1 MKRAAWVCL
10 AAMVLPGC
18 STTQAYQQYALAIQ
32 HAAEARSAAQVE
44 QSKAIM
50 QLAMSGDA
58 TTKTVAVML
67 LAMQAGSKEQVQIEP
82 PRNEALAWAQVLMP
96 SLTAIGLGWYGYR
109 VATTQSNNAAN
120 VAIASYGSMENI
132 AGAGF
137 GAVTQF
143 KPAPFDWSGLANLQ
157 PNITNTTTTSI
168 GGDGVVNG
176 GTVTKPATTT
186 CNGTTGVN
194 C

>member
-1 MKRAAWVCL
+1 MKRAAWICL
-10 AAMVLPGC
+10 VAMLLPGC

-32 HAAEARSAAQVE
+32 HASEARSAAQVE

-50 QLAMSGDA
+50 QLALSGDA

-67 LAMQAGSKEQVQIEP
+67 LAMQAGAKEQVQIEP
-82 PRNEALAWAQVLMP
+82 PKNEALQWAQLLTGP
-96 SLTAIGLGWYGYR
+96 LTAIGLGWYGYR

-137 GAVTQF
+137 ATIGQF
-143 KPAPFDWSGLANLQ
+143 RPTPFDWSGLSSLQ
-157 PNITNTTTTSI
+157 PNITNTTTTTI

>member
-1 MKRAAWVCL
+1 MKRAAWICL
-10 AAMVLPGC
+10 VAMLLPGC

-50 QLAMSGDA
+50 QLALSGDA

-67 LAMQAGSKEQVQIEP
+67 LAMQSGAKEQVNIEP
-82 PRNEALAWAQVLMP
+82 PRNEALQWAQVLLP
-96 SLTAIGLGWYGYR
+96 SLTAVGLGWYGYR

-137 GAVTQF
+137 ATIGQF
-143 KPAPFDWSGLANLQ
+143 KPTPFDWSGLSALQ
-157 PNITNTTTTSI
+157 PNVTTTTNI

-176 GTVTKPATTT
+176 GTVTKPTTTT
-186 CNGTTGVN
+186 CTGTTGVN

>member
-10 AAMVLPGC
+10 VAMLLPGC

-67 LAMQAGSKEQVQIEP
+67 LAMQAGAKEPVLIEP
-82 PRNEALAWAQVLMP
+82 PRNEALQWAQVLMP
-96 SLTAIGLGWYGYR
+96 TITALGLGYWGYQLGK
-109 VATTQSNNAAN
+109 TQSNNAAD
-120 VAIASYGSMENI
+120 VSI
-132 AGAGF
+132 AGYGAMSGIANGGF
-137 GAVTQF
+137 TALGQF
-143 KPAPFDWSGLANLQ
+143 RPIPFDWSGLAALQ
-157 PNITNTTTTSI
+157 PNVTNTTTI
-168 GGDGVVNG
+168 GGDGVIG
-176 GTVTKPATTT
+176 SGSISRYEQTTT
-186 CNGTTGVN
+186 SNP
-194 C
+194 

>member
-1 MKRAAWVCL
+1 MKHTAWFCL
-10 AAMVLPGC
+10 VAMFLSGC

-50 QLAMSGDA
+50 QLALSGDA

-67 LAMQAGSKEQVQIEP
+67 LAMQAGAKEQIAIEP

-143 KPAPFDWSGLANLQ
+143 KPTPFDWSGLGNLQ
-157 PNITNTTTTSI
+157 PNITNTTTNTT
-168 GGDGVVNG
+168 N
-176 GTVTKPATTT
+176 TTT
-186 CNGTTGVN
+186 TTNCSGTTGGVN

>member
-32 HAAEARSAAQVE
+32 HAAEARNAAQVE

-50 QLAMSGDA
+50 QLALAGDA

-67 LAMQAGSKEQVQIEP
+67 LAMQAGAKEPINIQP
-82 PRNEALAWAQVLMP
+82 PQNEALQWAQVLMP

-143 KPAPFDWSGLANLQ
+143 KPTPFDWSGLSALQ
-157 PNITNTTTTSI
+157 PNVTNTTTNTTNTTTTNTANCTAT
-168 GGDGVVNG
+168 NG
-176 GTVTKPATTT
+176 
-186 CNGTTGVN
+186 GVN

>member
-1 MKRAAWVCL
+1 MKRAAWICL
-10 AAMVLPGC
+10 IAMFMSGC

-50 QLAMSGDA
+50 QLALSGDA

-67 LAMQAGSKEQVQIEP
+67 LAMQAGAKEQVQIEP

-96 SLTAIGLGWYGYR
+96 SLTAIGLGWYSYR
-109 VATTQSNNAAN
+109 IATTQSNNAAN

-137 GAVTQF
+137 GAVAQF
-143 KPAPFDWSGLANLQ
+143 KPTPFDWSGLANLQ
-157 PNITNTTTTSI
+157 PNVTNTSSTTI

-176 GTVTKPATTT
+176 GTLTKPASTT
-186 CNGTTGVN
+186 CNGTTGVS

>member
-1 MKRAAWVCL
+1 MKRIAWVCL
-10 AAMVLPGC
+10 MAMVLSGC

-50 QLAMSGDA
+50 QLALSGDA

-67 LAMQAGSKEQVQIEP
+67 LAMQAGAKEQVQIEP
-82 PRNEALAWAQVLMP
+82 PRNEALQWAQLLTGP
-96 SLTAIGLGWYGYR
+96 LTAIGLGWYGYR

-143 KPAPFDWSGLANLQ
+143 KPQPFDWSGLSNLQ
-157 PNITNTTTTSI
+157 PNITNTTNTSI
-168 GGDGVVNG
+168 GGDGAVSG
-176 GTVTKPATTT
+176 GTISKPVTTT
-186 CNGTTGVN
+186 CNGTTGVS